1 MRNEGRKRIK
11 MSSPQVIYAHL
22 KEVRDLKVDKILKK
36 ATTIDTSYSI
46 SKTVG
51 VLVNSNSYE
60 VFCMDGKDVLTI
72 SARELLGAKDIENM
86 KIKPLLR
93 KIQPLSRKDTVEKAA
108 ALLSH
113 YRMRSVP
120 VVEGNEIV
128 GVVNGK
134 DIVELLHKQNL
145 KWVPANN
152 ILTADPIT
160 VTSTDSL
167 ATARRLMITKR
178 IDHLPVVKGGK
189 VSQVLTS
196 MHLLQ
201 VIKPGERIGMGL
213 RGLDLQKKYKADI
226 GNIGSTRI
234 PNLNTNAPLSIVI
247 EAMLKNDSSCC
258 LLTLWDHV
266 HGIITYKDII
276 NVLESKVPSEVP
288 LYIVGLPE
296 DYSSAEIVKTKFD
309 KIIRNLTK
317 VYPEVEQAK
326 ASIKTI
332 HNPDTN
338 RPHYEVSVRVFSPY
352 RTYNYTE
359 MGWDLSKVFDIL
371 GSKVIR
377 NLTQRSKKRWKTS
390 IRKIDKKDIF

>member
-1 MRNEGRKRIK
+1 
-11 MSSPQVIYAHL
+11 MSSPQVIYSHL
-22 KEVRDLKVDKILKK
+22 KEVRELKVDKILKK
-36 ATTIDTSYSI
+36 AVTIESTDSI
-46 SKTVG
+46 SKIIG
-51 VLVNSNSYE
+51 ILVNSNSYE

-72 SARELLGAKDIENM
+72 SARELLGVKDIENM

-93 KIQPLSRKDTVEKAA
+93 KIQPLTKQDTIEKAA
-108 ALLSH
+108 AILSH

-120 VVEGNEIV
+120 VIEGNEII

-134 DIVELLHKQNL
+134 DIIELLHKLNL
-145 KWVPANN
+145 KWIPANN
-152 ILTADPIT
+152 ISTTDPIT

-167 ATARRLMITKR
+167 ATARKLMITKR

-201 VIKPGERIGMGL
+201 VIKPGERVGMGL
-213 RGLDLQKKYKADI
+213 RGLNLMKKYQSNI

-234 PNLNTNAPLSIVI
+234 PNLNTNAPLGAVI
-247 EAMLKNDSSCC
+247 ESMLKNDSSCC
-258 LLTLWDHV
+258 LLTLLDHV
-266 HGIITYKDII
+266 HGIITFKDII
-276 NVLESKVPSEVP
+276 NLLESKVPSDVP

-326 ASIKTI
+326 ASIKTV
-332 HNPDTN
+332 HNPDSN

-359 MGWDLSKVFDIL
+359 MGWDLSKVFDNL

-377 NLTQRSKKRWKTS
+377 NLSQRSKKRWKTT

>member
-1 MRNEGRKRIK
+1 
-11 MSSPQVIYAHL
+11 MSSPQVIYEHL
-22 KEVRDLKVDKILKK
+22 KEVRNLKVDKILKK
-36 ATTIDTSYSI
+36 AITIDASDSI
-46 SKTVG
+46 SKTIG
-51 VLVNSNSYE
+51 VLVNSDSYE

-72 SARELLGAKDIENM
+72 SARELLGVKDIENM

-93 KIQPLSRKDTVEKAA
+93 KIQPLTRNDTVEKAA
-108 ALLSH
+108 AILSH

-128 GVVNGK
+128 GIVNGK
-134 DIVELLHKQNL
+134 DVVELLHKQNL
-145 KWVPANN
+145 KWISANN

-178 IDHLPVVKGGK
+178 IDHLPIIKGGK

-201 VIKPGERIGMGL
+201 VIKPGERLGMGI
-213 RGLDLQKKYKADI
+213 RGLNAHKKYESDI

-234 PNLNTNAPLSIVI
+234 PNLNTNAPLSSVI
-247 EAMLKNDSSCC
+247 ESMLKNDSSCC

-276 NVLESKVPSEVP
+276 NLLESKVPSEVP

-326 ASIKTI
+326 ASIKTV
-332 HNPDTN
+332 HNPDSP

-359 MGWDLSKVFDIL
+359 MGWDLSKIFDTL
-371 GSKVIR
+371 GSKVVR
-377 NLTQRSKKRWKTS
+377 NLSQRSKKRWKTS
-390 IRKIDKKDIF
+390 IRKVDKKDIF

>member
-1 MRNEGRKRIK
+1 
-11 MSSPQVIYAHL
+11 MSSPQVIYGHL

-36 ATTIDTSYSI
+36 ATTIDSTDSI
-46 SKTVG
+46 SKIVG
-51 VLVNSNSYE
+51 VLINSDSYE

-72 SARELLGAKDIENM
+72 SARELLGIKDM
-86 KIKPLLR
+86 GDVKIKPLLR
-93 KIQPLSRKDTVEKAA
+93 KIQPLTRNDTVEKAA
-108 ALLSH
+108 AILSH

-128 GVVNGK
+128 GAVNGK
-134 DIVELLHKQNL
+134 DIVELLQKQDL
-145 KWVPANN
+145 KWVPASN

-160 VTSTDSL
+160 ITSTDSI
-167 ATARRLMITKR
+167 ATARKLMITKR
-178 IDHLPVVKGGK
+178 IDHLPVIKGGK
-189 VSQVLTS
+189 VSQVVTS

-201 VIKPGERIGMGL
+201 VIKPTERLGMGL
-213 RGLDLQKKYKADI
+213 RGLDLQKKYKE
-226 GNIGSTRI
+226 NIANMGSTRI
-234 PNLNTNAPLSIVI
+234 PNLNTNAPLSLVI
-247 EAMLKNDSSCC
+247 ESMLKNDSSCC
-258 LLTLWDHV
+258 LLTLMDHV

-276 NVLESKVPSEVP
+276 NLLESRVPSDVP

-326 ASIKTI
+326 ASIKTV
-332 HNPDTN
+332 HNPDSN

-359 MGWDLSKVFDIL
+359 MGWDLSKVFDTL
-371 GSKVIR
+371 GSKLIR
-377 NLTQRSKKRWKTS
+377 NLSQRSKKRWKTS
-390 IRKIDKKDIF
+390 IRKVDKHDIF

>member
-1 MRNEGRKRIK
+1 
-11 MSSPQVIYAHL
+11 MSSPQVIYGHL

-36 ATTIDTSYSI
+36 ATTIDSTDSI
-46 SKTVG
+46 SKIVG
-51 VLVNSNSYE
+51 VLVNSDSYE

-72 SARELLGAKDIENM
+72 SARELLGIKDM
-86 KIKPLLR
+86 GDVKIKPLLR
-93 KIQPLSRKDTVEKAA
+93 KIQPLTRNDTVEKAA
-108 ALLSH
+108 AILSH

-128 GVVNGK
+128 GAVNGK
-134 DIVELLHKQNL
+134 DIVELLQKQDL
-145 KWVPANN
+145 KWVPASN

-160 VTSTDSL
+160 VTSTDSI
-167 ATARRLMITKR
+167 ATARKLMITKR
-178 IDHLPVVKGGK
+178 IDHLPVIKGGK
-189 VSQVLTS
+189 VSQVVTS

-201 VIKPGERIGMGL
+201 VIKPTERLGMGL
-213 RGLDLQKKYKADI
+213 RGLDLQKKYKE
-226 GNIGSTRI
+226 NIANMGSTRI
-234 PNLNTNAPLSIVI
+234 PNLNTNAPLSLVI

-276 NVLESKVPSEVP
+276 NLLESRVPSDVP

-326 ASIKTI
+326 ASIKTV
-332 HNPDTN
+332 HNPDSN

-359 MGWDLSKVFDIL
+359 MGWDLSKVFDTL
-371 GSKVIR
+371 GSKLIR
-377 NLTQRSKKRWKTS
+377 NLSQRSKKRWKTS
-390 IRKIDKKDIF
+390 IRKVDKHDIF

>member
-1 MRNEGRKRIK
+1 
-11 MSSPQVIYAHL
+11 MSSPQVIYGHL

-36 ATTIDTSYSI
+36 ATTIDSSDST

-51 VLVNSNSYE
+51 VLVNSDSYE

-72 SARELLGAKDIENM
+72 SARDLLGIKDIENT
-86 KIKPLLR
+86 KIKQLLR
-93 KIQPLSRKDTVEKAA
+93 KIQPLTRNDTVEKAA
-108 ALLSH
+108 AILSH

-120 VVEGNEIV
+120 VVEGNEII

-134 DIVELLHKQNL
+134 DIVELLHKQDL
-145 KWVPANN
+145 KWIPANN

-160 VTSTDSL
+160 VISTDSL

-178 IDHLPVVKGGK
+178 IDHLPVIKGGK

-201 VIKPGERIGMGL
+201 VIKPGERLGMGL
-213 RGLDLQKKYKADI
+213 RGLNSHKKYESDI

-234 PNLNTNAPLSIVI
+234 PNLNTNAPLSTVI
-247 EAMLKNDSSCC
+247 ESMLKNDSSCC

-276 NVLESKVPSEVP
+276 NLLESKIPSDVP

-332 HNPDTN
+332 HNPESN
-338 RPHYEVSVRVFSPY
+338 RPHYQVSVRVFSPY

-359 MGWDLSKVFDIL
+359 MGWDLSKVFDTL
-371 GSKVIR
+371 GSKLIR
-377 NLTQRSKKRWKTS
+377 NLSQRSKKRWKTS
-390 IRKIDKKDIF
+390 IRKVDKKDIF

>member
-1 MRNEGRKRIK
+1 
-11 MSSPQVIYAHL
+11 MSSPQVIYEHL
-22 KEVRDLKVDKILKK
+22 KEIRNLKVDKILKK
-36 ATTIDTSYSI
+36 ATTIDASDSI

-51 VLVNSNSYE
+51 VLVNSDSYE

-72 SARELLGAKDIENM
+72 SARELLGVKDIENM

-93 KIQPLSRKDTVEKAA
+93 KIQPLARNDTVEKAA
-108 ALLSH
+108 AILSH

-128 GVVNGK
+128 GIVNGK
-134 DIVELLHKQNL
+134 DVVELLHKQNL
-145 KWVPANN
+145 KWISANN

-178 IDHLPVVKGGK
+178 IDHLPVIKGGK

-201 VIKPGERIGMGL
+201 VIKPGERLGMGI
-213 RGLDLQKKYKADI
+213 RGLNAHKKYESDI

-234 PNLNTNAPLSIVI
+234 PNLNTNAPLSSVI
-247 EAMLKNDSSCC
+247 ESMLKNDSSCC

-276 NVLESKVPSEVP
+276 NLLESKVPSEVP

-326 ASIKTI
+326 ASIKTV
-332 HNPDTN
+332 HNPDSP

-359 MGWDLSKVFDIL
+359 MGWDLSKIFDAL
-371 GSKVIR
+371 GSKVVR
-377 NLTQRSKKRWKTS
+377 NLSQRTKKRWKTS
-390 IRKIDKKDIF
+390 IRKVDKKDIF